1 MKFRKLNGG
10 DAEDLL
16 VLFKQL
22 TKKEVILDIDGL
34 LADPN
39 YHNVVVESGGKIIGF
54 GSISIYRA
62 AVQGIIGAIHDIV
75 VDGDY
80 WGRGL
85 GKEIMKRLILKA
97 ESRRVKSINLTSNPK
112 RAAARKM
119 YLSLGFEIKDTGY
132 FEKKLD

>member
-1 MKFRKLNGG
+1 
-10 DAEDLL
+10 
-16 VLFKQL
+16 
-22 TKKEVILDIDGL
+22 
-34 LADPN
+34 
-39 YHNVVVESGGKIIGF
+39 VVESGGKIIGF